1 MYCIPVAT
9 ALLYTLAAPNCGDVF
24 YSNYDN
30 HIGCTAFSA
39 AAPVVA
45 TALPALLYVSE
56 VSCSSGGARLLGD
69 DASHLFDVGRAWR
82 RAPLALGI

>member
-1 MYCIPVAT
+1 MYCIPIET

-45 TALPALLYVSE
+45 TTLPALLYVSE
-56 VSCSSGGARLLGD
+56 ALGYSGMMRLISLMSAALGGAPHSRL
-69 DASHLFDVGRAWR
+69 SVGRT
-82 RAPLALGI
+82 